1 MSVVEALGL
10 VSESANSCSFRIGIG
25 TKRKE
30 LKCLRVRER
39 LRIEELDNV
48 M

>member
-1 MSVVEALGL
+1 MHASVVEALGL

-30 LKCLRVRER
+30 LECKSER
-39 LRIEELDNV
+39 AAQD
-48 M
+48 